1 MSEALSQVAPGSF
14 GGSGSDRPVTA
25 KIAAV
30 VPCFRET
37 AHVLGVLAAIG
48 PEVARIV
55 VVDDCCPDGTGRLVR
70 EKCRDAR
77 VEVVVHDAN
86 QGVGGATMTG
96 YRRALEWGADVIVK
110 IDGDGQM
117 DPALIPAL
125 IQPLLA
131 LEADYAKGN
140 RFHDLDGLS
149 AMPGLRLAG
158 NLLLSFANKV
168 SSGYWDLFDPTNG
181 FTAIHAKVAR
191 ALPLDKISRS
201 FFFES
206 DILFRLYL
214 LRAVVIDVPMRA
226 RYGAEQSS
234 LRIADVVGEFALKHL
249 RNGAKRVFYTYFLRD
264 FTAASL
270 ELVLGAL
277 LFLFGTVYG
286 LMHWSASIVTGV
298 PATAGTVVL
307 AAVPVLLGSVL
318 LLAFLHFDI
327 GNIPRRPLHPRLS

>member
-1 MSEALSQVAPGSF
+1 MSESLPPAALGPFRRPDPSQPAAV
-14 GGSGSDRPVTA
+14 

-37 AHVLGVLAAIG
+37 AHILDVLATIG

-55 VVDDCCPDGTGRLVR
+55 VVDDACPDGTGRLVR
-70 EKCRDAR
+70 EKCRDTR
-77 VEVVVHDAN
+77 VEVIAHDVN
-86 QGVGGATMTG
+86 QGVGGATMSG
-96 YRRALEWGADVIVK
+96 YRRALEWGADIIVK

-117 DPALIPAL
+117 DPALIPTL
-125 IQPLLA
+125 IRPLLTS
-131 LEADYAKGN
+131 EADYAKGN

-181 FTAIHAKVAR
+181 FTAIHAKIAR

-214 LRAVVIDVPMRA
+214 LRAVVIDIPMRA
-226 RYGAEQSS
+226 RYGTERSS
-234 LRIADVVGEFALKHL
+234 LRIPNVIGEFALKHL
-249 RNGAKRVFYTYFLRD
+249 RNAAKRVFYTYFLRD

-277 LFLFGTVYG
+277 LLLFGTTHG
-286 LMHWSASIVTGV
+286 LAHWSISIATGT

-327 GNIPRRPLHPRLS
+327 GNVPRRPLHPRL

>member
-1 MSEALSQVAPGSF
+1 MSAALSQAAF
-14 GGSGSDRPVTA
+14 GPSRGPEPDRPAAA

-37 AHVLGVLAAIG
+37 AHILDVLAAFG
-48 PEVARIV
+48 PEVARII
-55 VVDDCCPDGTGRLVR
+55 VVDDACPDGTGRLVR
-70 EKCRDAR
+70 EQCQDAR
-77 VEVVVHDAN
+77 VEVVAHDVN
-86 QGVGGATMTG
+86 QGVGGASMSG
-96 YRRALEWGADVIVK
+96 YRRALDWGADVIVK
-110 IDGDGQM
+110 VDGDGQM
-117 DPALIPAL
+117 DPALIPTL
-125 IQPLLA
+125 IRPLLA
-131 LEADYAKGN
+131 DEADYAKGN
-140 RFHDLDGLS
+140 RFHDLDGLA
-149 AMPGLRLAG
+149 AMPGSRLVG
-158 NLLLSFANKV
+158 NLVLSFANKV

-181 FTAIHAKVAR
+181 FTAIHAKIAR

-214 LRAVVIDVPMRA
+214 LRAVVVDIPMRA
-226 RYGAEQSS
+226 RYGTERSS
-234 LRIADVVGEFALKHL
+234 LRIPHVIGEFAAKHL
-249 RNGAKRVFYTYFLRD
+249 RNAAKRVFYTYFLRD

-277 LFLFGTVYG
+277 LLLFGTVYG
-286 LMHWSASIVTGV
+286 LAHWSASIATGI

-327 GNIPRRPLHPRLS
+327 GNVPRRPLHPRL